1 MRGKE
6 DKAREN
12 TREGGLL
19 LVVSNIFHIGG
30 RGEKLKGGK
39 EKGGGIWDCVSVL
52 QLFCAY
58 RLEDFH
64 RGHLLLGIL
73 GSGARKP

>member
-1 MRGKE
+1 VVNNEERRIRQGGTLGK
-6 DKAREN
+6 
-12 TREGGLL
+12 GGLL
-19 LVVSNIFHIGG
+19 CFGVIFLYW
-30 RGEKLKGGK
+30 RK
-39 EKGGGIWDCVSVL
+39 EKGGGSGDYVSFM

-58 RLEDFH
+58 RLENFH

>member
-1 MRGKE
+1 MG
-6 DKAREN
+6 DKAVNNEER
-12 TREGGLL
+12 RIRQGGTLGKGVFFCL
-19 LVVSNIFHIGG
+19 GGNIFFEIG
-30 RGEKLKGGK
+30 RRRRE
-39 EKGGGIWDCVSVL
+39 EEWRPCIY
-52 QLFCAY
+52 FCAY

>member
-1 MRGKE
+1 MRERRIRQGGTLGK
-6 DKAREN
+6 
-12 TREGGLL
+12 GVFFCLG
-19 LVVSNIFHIGG
+19 SNIFILEEGEG
-30 RGEKLKGGK
+30 RRSG
-39 EKGGGIWDCVSVL
+39 DCVSVM